1 MDEIIPA
8 MRKLPMDI
16 IVTRSFAQRYWPG
29 QDAIGK
35 AIIMGPPDLEIA
47 HCTVI
52 GVVGDSSQYSFDQTD
67 HDEYYVSLR
76 QMPFFPEYSL
86 LLRTRGNPASLIEAA
101 KTQLRQMTTTEAA
114 YDVHPLSFRIAESIS
129 TKSFQSRLIGSF
141 AAVALIL
148 ASVGLYGVLAFN
160 VGRRSREIGIR
171 MALGA
176 SPRSVFRNV
185 FVRGFAMVIP
195 GLALGVAAA
204 WAVGHY
210 LQSQLYEISAND
222 PRTYMLGV
230 LVLALSAFLA
240 CWLPARR
247 AAKADPMVALRDE

>member
-1 MDEIIPA
+1 MPAFTSDVPKMDEIITA
-8 MRKLPMDI
+8 LRQLPMDI

-35 AIIMGPPDLEIA
+35 AIIMGPPDLEMA

-52 GVVGDSSQYSFDQTD
+52 GVVGDSSQESLGQTD
-67 HDEYYVSLR
+67 HDEFYISLR
-76 QMPFFPEYSL
+76 QFPFFPEYSL
-86 LLRTRGNPASLIEAA
+86 LMRTRGNPSAVAEAA
-101 KTQLRQMTTTEAA
+101 KSQLHQMTTTESV
-114 YDVHPLSFRIAESIS
+114 YDIRPLSLRIAESIS

-176 SPRSVFRNV
+176 SKNSVVGNV
-185 FVRGFAMVIP
+185 FFRGFAMVIP
-195 GLALGVAAA
+195 GLALGVSAA
-204 WAVGHY
+204 WRWGT
-210 LQSQLYEISAND
+210 I
-222 PRTYMLGV
+222 
-230 LVLALSAFLA
+230 
-240 CWLPARR
+240 
-247 AAKADPMVALRDE
+247 